1 MKGFTE
7 FFTSKKAPE
16 IFATN
21 PAANGNNITE
31 LVLIIDRSGSM
42 GGMED
47 DTIGGI
53 NAVLQKN
60 KQIGGECT
68 VSILLFD
75 NEVEVLHDRVNI
87 ANVKPLTRKDYSV
100 RGCTA
105 LLDAVGG
112 AVEYIK
118 KVQGYMPQNSKADH
132 VVFVI
137 TTDGMENASRNYT
150 YEQVKR
156 LITAQQEAG
165 WEFLFLGANID
176 AAAEA
181 CNLGIAPD
189 RAATFVN
196 DSVGS
201 KIMYDCVAEA
211 CCEMRT
217 TPKASRIG
225 SDWSKKIENDFASR

>member
-1 MKGFTE
+1 MKSFTE

-75 NEVEVLHDRVNI
+75 NEV
-87 ANVKPLTRKDYSV
+87 
-100 RGCTA
+100 
-105 LLDAVGG
+105 
-112 AVEYIK
+112 
-118 KVQGYMPQNSKADH
+118 
-132 VVFVI
+132 
-137 TTDGMENASRNYT
+137 
-150 YEQVKR
+150 
-156 LITAQQEAG
+156 
-165 WEFLFLGANID
+165 
-176 AAAEA
+176 
-181 CNLGIAPD
+181 
-189 RAATFVN
+189 
-196 DSVGS
+196 
-201 KIMYDCVAEA
+201 
-211 CCEMRT
+211 
-217 TPKASRIG
+217 
-225 SDWSKKIENDFASR
+225 